1 MGKPQSSSE
10 GAPEYVFD
18 ESSALSR
25 RVKPYV
31 FTYTMNCKG
40 RWIGRRP
47 AEIFAAEFKMNPASY
62 YAEAL
67 ADGRILVNG
76 ELCGDDLVLKNGDV
90 LVHRAHRHEP
100 PVRGGPIAVVGLD
113 ARVLAVDK
121 PGTVPMHP
129 CGSYHYNALSSLLA
143 EDFTPRSFV
152 AERGVDFRAA
162 EAAAAAGLRQVHR
175 LDRLTSGLVL
185 LARSAEAATELC
197 DCIGAGRARKTY
209 VARVAGRFPERAPAA
224 TRGPDAARPDEDV
237 DDDQPAKRRRPRE
250 SAVAAASARRDG
262 RWRVVTSDG
271 SVEVDCSTRTK
282 CHRDGVCECAPGGA
296 DAKASRTRF
305 RLLHRHADG
314 TSTVECHPRTG
325 RTHQIR
331 LHLQWLGHPIANDP
345 NYGGTLGYGDS
356 SYAGAPPANAPP
368 ACPVADRGGPRRPG
382 ENLEAFVARKCHRC
396 AAGLDAAHGAEE
408 RATCIFLH
416 ALRYAGPGWA
426 YETNL
431 PAWATDGALPPEPEP
446 EKRGCCVS

>member
-31 FTYTMNCKG
+31 FTYTMHCKG

-197 DCIGAGRARKTY
+197 DCIGA
-209 VARVAGRFPERAPAA
+209 A

-271 SVEVDCSTRTK
+271 SVEVDCATRTK

-305 RLLHRHADG
+305 RLLRRHADG

-356 SYAGAPPANAPP
+356 SYAAAPAPNAPP

-382 ENLEAFVARKCHRC
+382 EDLDAFVARK
-396 AAGLDAAHGAEE
+396 
-408 RATCIFLH
+408 
-416 ALRYAGPGWA
+416 YAGPGWA

>member
-1 MGKPQSSSE
+1 MLTARSSRRAQDASKTRSSELRGAHGARRTPATKNACIAARCRVQRCCIVAAPRTWRACGSMGKPQSSSE

-152 AERGVDFRAA
+152 
-162 EAAAAAGLRQVHR
+162 HR

-224 TRGPDAARPDEDV
+224 TRGPDAARPDED
-237 DDDQPAKRRRPRE
+237 
-250 SAVAAASARRDG
+250 
-262 RWRVVTSDG
+262 
-271 SVEVDCSTRTK
+271 
-282 CHRDGVCECAPGGA
+282 
-296 DAKASRTRF
+296 ASRTRF

>member
-100 PVRGGPIAVVGLD
+100 PGG
-113 ARVLAVDK
+113 
-121 PGTVPMHP
+121 
-129 CGSYHYNALSSLLA
+129 
-143 EDFTPRSFV
+143 
-152 AERGVDFRAA
+152 
-162 EAAAAAGLRQVHR
+162 
-175 LDRLTSGLVL
+175 
-185 LARSAEAATELC
+185 
-197 DCIGAGRARKTY
+197 
-209 VARVAGRFPERAPAA
+209 
-224 TRGPDAARPDEDV
+224 
-237 DDDQPAKRRRPRE
+237 
-250 SAVAAASARRDG
+250 
-262 RWRVVTSDG
+262 G

-282 CHRDGVCECAPGGA
+282 CHRDGVCECALGGA

-305 RLLHRHADG
+305 RLLRRHADG

-345 NYGGTLGYGDS
+345 NYGGTLGYGES
-356 SYAGAPPANAPP
+356 SYAGAPAPSP
-368 ACPVADRGGPRRPG
+368 GVPVADAAGPGGPAKTSTPS
-382 ENLEAFVARKCHRC
+382 
-396 AAGLDAAHGAEE
+396 
-408 RATCIFLH
+408 
-416 ALRYAGPGWA
+416 YAGPGWA

>member
-1 MGKPQSSSE
+1 MGKPMSSSE

-262 RWRVVTSDG
+262 RWRVVRSDG

-356 SYAGAPPANAPP
+356 SYAGAPANAAP

>member
-40 RWIGRRP
+40 RWIGRKP

-90 LVHRAHRHEP
+90 MVHRAHRHEP

-185 LARSAEAATELC
+185 LARSAEAISPRQADNEPR
-197 DCIGAGRARKTY
+197 RARASTIT
-209 VARVAGRFPERAPAA
+209 PAA
-224 TRGPDAARPDEDV
+224 CGSEGWSWRDCSFCASS
-237 DDDQPAKRRRPRE
+237 PACSHLLATASVR
-250 SAVAAASARRDG
+250 AAASMQA
-262 RWRVVTSDG
+262 TSG
-271 SVEVDCSTRTK
+271 SM
-282 CHRDGVCECAPGGA
+282 P
-296 DAKASRTRF
+296 
-305 RLLHRHADG
+305 
-314 TSTVECHPRTG
+314 
-325 RTHQIR
+325 
-331 LHLQWLGHPIANDP
+331 
-345 NYGGTLGYGDS
+345 
-356 SYAGAPPANAPP
+356 
-368 ACPVADRGGPRRPG
+368 
-382 ENLEAFVARKCHRC
+382 
-396 AAGLDAAHGAEE
+396 
-408 RATCIFLH
+408 
-416 ALRYAGPGWA
+416 
-426 YETNL
+426 
-431 PAWATDGALPPEPEP
+431 
-446 EKRGCCVS
+446 